1 MKCRPRSSPPRLLSL
16 RYLIFCRVDTEKP
29 RVNPPPFFF
38 WWGGRVSCESFSFPT
53 SSQDVSL
60 FPHAGMYSGYCGHVA
75 SGRGC
80 TTAAQALAAPAE
92 LAHSSIQGS
101 EAGAGILRVS
111 VGAQAHL
118 RCRPT
123 QRVTPLPFPPSG
135 NGPAHR
141 KWLSTI
147 SFLAFLG
154 SPVTNRVLL
163 TCQRNTQ

>member
-1 MKCRPRSSPPRLLSL
+1 
-16 RYLIFCRVDTEKP
+16 
-29 RVNPPPFFF
+29 
-38 WWGGRVSCESFSFPT
+38 
-53 SSQDVSL
+53 
-60 FPHAGMYSGYCGHVA
+60 MYSGYCGHVA
-75 SGRGC
+75 SGRGY

-163 TCQRNTQ
+163 TCQRNTPVRKITRASQSAGGHPVQSVHPVFLPKENNGGSGA